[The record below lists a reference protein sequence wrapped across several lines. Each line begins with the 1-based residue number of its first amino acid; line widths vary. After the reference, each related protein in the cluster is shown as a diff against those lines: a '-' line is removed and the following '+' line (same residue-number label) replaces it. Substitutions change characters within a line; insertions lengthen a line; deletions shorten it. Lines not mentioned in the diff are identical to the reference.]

1 MELFIAKYN
10 YWVAIFLLL
19 MGLHA
24 IIVKK
29 NLLKKI
35 VALSIF
41 QTAIMLFYVSI
52 GVKTN
57 ASIPIIPHELAHGHG
72 TIHPEHFTNPLPH
85 VLMLTAIVVGVGII
99 GVALALLERIYEEY
113 GTIEEDVLITALGEE
128 S

>member
-57 ASIPIIPHELAHGHG
+57 AGIPIIPHELAHGHG
-72 TIHPEHFTNPLPH
+72 TIHPEQFTNPLPH
-85 VLMLTAIVVGVGII
+85 VLMLTAIVVGVGIV
-99 GVALALLERIYEEY
+99 GVALALLERLYEEY
-113 GTIEEDVLITALGEE
+113 GSIEEDVLIKVLGEE